1 MTSSFLFPSLGE
13 GLFLGIIALFL
24 DALAGGHNVL
34 GRVPGPDSLL
44 RIAGLFVQDR
54 LAPPGD
60 PSAGVGRLWAWL
72 AGITLTL
79 LIVVSVAG
87 AGRLLDNI
95 AATTLWLVVLKAVL
109 LALLMGQRTVID
121 TARELAGR
129 LASPSGQGAEGR
141 FAAARWM
148 VERLTNR
155 YADGLIANFFWFLAG
170 GFAGLL
176 AFRAIAVLA
185 AVGSPSGVRRPS
197 DPLFWLAGW
206 LYWLAGLLPALL
218 ISVFLILAGAIV
230 APARAFHGAGFLFSG
245 GLWMSLPIRLWP
257 LQVMCRSLDLAL
269 KADPDGEAPGS
280 AWIGAKDGRARAD
293 ARDVRRAM
301 LIVVSG
307 WLLVFALLSALLLQV
322 LR

>member
-13 GLFLGIIALFL
+13 GLFLGILALFI
-24 DALAGGHNVL
+24 DALIGGPNFL

-44 RIAGLFVQDR
+44 RIAGLFIRDSVSSR
-54 LAPPGD
+54 GIKPLLA
-60 PSAGVGRLWAWL
+60 WII
-72 AGITLTL
+72 GITLTL
-79 LIVVSVAG
+79 FFIFLAAA
-87 AGRLLDNI
+87 AGRLLDNF
-95 AATTLWLVVLKAVL
+95 AATTLWLVAVKAGL
-109 LALLMGQRTVID
+109 LALLLGQRSVID

-141 FAAARWM
+141 YAAARWM

-185 AVGSPSGVRRPS
+185 AVGSPNGVRRPG

-206 LYWLAGLLPALL
+206 LYWLAGLLPGLL
-218 ISVFLILAGAIV
+218 TAVVLLFAGAIV
-230 APARAFHGAGFLFSG
+230 APGKAFHGAGFLFSR
-245 GLWMSLPIRLWP
+245 GLGASLPIRLWS
-257 LQVMCRSLDLAL
+257 LHVVCRCLDLAL
-269 KADPDGEAPGS
+269 KADPDGAAPGS
-280 AWIGAKDGRARAD
+280 AWIGAKDGRARAG

-301 LIVVSG
+301 LVIVSG